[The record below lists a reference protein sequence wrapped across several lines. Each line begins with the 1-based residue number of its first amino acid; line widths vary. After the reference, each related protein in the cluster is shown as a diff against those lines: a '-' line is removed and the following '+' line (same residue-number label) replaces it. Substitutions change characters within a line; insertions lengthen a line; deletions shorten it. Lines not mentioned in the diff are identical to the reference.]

1 MRNIKVT
8 CAYDGTSY
16 HGFQEQ
22 RGTGLGTV
30 QEEIEKALQGLSGSP
45 IRVIGAGRT
54 DAGVHARGQVVNFTT
69 QSWNIPVDK
78 IALALNGVL
87 PRDIAVL
94 EASQESAVFHAR
106 FSAKAK
112 TYCYSIQN
120 ARLPD
125 PFLRRYSY
133 FVPRH
138 LDTDAMAAAGEILVG
153 SHDFASF
160 KAEGT
165 PVKSTERKI
174 FSLGLVVTEELV
186 KIYVRG
192 NGFLYNMVRIIAG
205 TLLEVGLKKYPPQH
219 VEDILLGR
227 NRVLAGPTVP
237 PQGLCLMSVEY

>member
-8 CAYDGTSY
+8 CAYDGTDY

-22 RGTGLGTV
+22 RGTGLGTI
-30 QEEIEKALQGLSGSP
+30 QEELEKALHSLSGIP
-45 IRVIGAGRT
+45 IRIIGAGRT
-54 DAGVHARGQVVNFTT
+54 DAGVHARGQVINFSTR
-69 QSWNIPVDK
+69 SWNIPVDK
-78 IALALNGVL
+78 IVLALNGVL

-120 ARLPD
+120 ARVPD

-133 FVPRH
+133 FVPRP
-138 LDTDAMAAAGEILVG
+138 LDINAMGAAGELLVG

-165 PVKSTERKI
+165 LVKSTERTI
-174 FSLGLVVTEELV
+174 FSIKLVATGELIR
-186 KIYVRG
+186 IYVRG
-192 NGFLYNMVRIIAG
+192 DGFLYNMVRIITG
-205 TLLEVGLKKYPPQH
+205 TLLEVGLLKYPPQH
-219 VEDILLGR
+219 VKDILHGK

-237 PQGLCLMSVEY
+237 PEGLCLMAVEY